1 MEDLKNYDWDLTA
14 IYDQITSWQEDFS
27 KVEAILTNLEN
38 KKEDFITS
46 ASKLLNFLEEEEKM
60 NIILSKLYTYAKI
73 SFDTNMKD
81 QEKKELFER
90 VDTLSYKVSDKLAFF
105 EPQLLKLSE
114 DIFASFREE
123 EPGLNK
129 YNFFFEK
136 LFLQK
141 EHILDP
147 STEELLSGL
156 DSIASFFEKAYDDL
170 TVNDISY
177 HKTADP
183 VSKEEIRAD
192 NINYYLAL
200 LNPDRSFREDFFK
213 KLLGIYKQ
221 HANSLTSLYYGSV
234 KKNVLEAKKRNYSS
248 ALSMALKSDFI
259 DEKIYSNLVDTVREN
274 TQVLQDYLS
283 WRKKELAYDDLHF
296 YDLFLPLTQ
305 DFEKTYSFDE
315 ARKIILEA
323 LAVLGPDYQEVLK
336 RAFDERWLDV
346 FPKENKVSGA
356 YATGV
361 YGVHPYSL
369 LNFKGSL
376 NDIFTIAHEL
386 GHVMHSY
393 YSNLEQDY
401 VNSGYTIFCA
411 EVASTVNEQLL
422 YHHLLKKSDSLEMK
436 KYLLNDH
443 LDSLRSTFF
452 RQTLFAEFEKEA
464 HELVE
469 NDQPLTESVL
479 AALYE
484 GLYKTYYGKDFVID
498 EELKYEWARIPHF
511 YSAFYV
517 YQYATGISAAICL
530 ADKILNDP
538 DYQIDDYLSFL
549 KSGDSDYSVQLLKKA
564 GVDMSQP
571 GPVKTTIKD
580 FQETLKSL
588 SSDTAN

>member
-1 MEDLKNYDWDLTA
+1 MEVLNNYDWDLTA
-14 IYDQITSWQEDFS
+14 IYESGKLWLEDFT
-27 KVEAILTNLEN
+27 KVQASLIELEAKRESFT
-38 KKEDFITS
+38 KS
-46 ASKLLNFLEEEEKM
+46 AAKLLDFLNKEEEM
-60 NIILSKLYTYAKI
+60 NVILSKLYTYAKI
-73 SFDTNMKD
+73 SFDTDMKD
-81 QEKKELFER
+81 QERKELFER
-90 VDTLSYKVSDKLAFF
+90 VDSLAYKASDKLAFL
-105 EPQLLKLSE
+105 EPELLNLSKE
-114 DIFASFREE
+114 VFDQYSQE
-123 EPGLNK
+123 EPGLSK

-141 EHILDP
+141 KHILDP
-147 STEELLSGL
+147 ATEELLSGL

-170 TVNDISY
+170 TVSDIVY
-177 HKTADP
+177 HKSIDP
-183 VSKEEIRAD
+183 LTKEEIKAD

-200 LNPDRSFREDFFK
+200 LNPNRSFRKDFFK

-234 KKNVLEAKKRNYSS
+234 KKNVLEAKKRNYTS
-248 ALSMALKSDFI
+248 ALSMTLKSDFI
-259 DEKIYSNLVDTVREN
+259 DESIYSNLVDTVRNN
-274 TQVLQDYLS
+274 TQVLQDYLT
-283 WRKKELAYDDLHF
+283 WRKKELAYDQLHF

-305 DFEKTYSFDE
+305 GFEKKYTFDE
-315 ARKIILEA
+315 AREIILEA
-323 LAVLGPDYQEVLK
+323 LGVLGPDYQEVLK
-336 RAFDERWLDV
+336 RAFAERWLDV
-346 FPKENKVSGA
+346 LPKENKVSGA

-376 NDIFTIAHEL
+376 NDIFTMAHEL

-393 YSNLEQDY
+393 YSNLEQDF

-422 YHHLLKKSDSLEMK
+422 YHYFLEKSDSPEMK

-469 NDQPLTESVL
+469 KDQPLTEAVL
-479 AALYE
+479 SGLYE
-484 GLYKTYYGKDFVID
+484 DLYKSYYGKDFVID

-538 DYQIDDYLSFL
+538 DYKIDNYLTFL

-580 FQETLKSL
+580 FQETLKAL
-588 SSDTAN
+588 SSESGN